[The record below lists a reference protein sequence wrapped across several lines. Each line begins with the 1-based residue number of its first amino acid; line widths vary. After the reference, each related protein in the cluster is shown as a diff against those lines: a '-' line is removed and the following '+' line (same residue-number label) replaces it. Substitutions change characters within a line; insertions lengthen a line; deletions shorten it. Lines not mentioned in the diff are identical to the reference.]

1 MFIPK
6 TPFFPAMKKTVFTL
20 DVADAAAEFCN
31 MRPAEGRSAE
41 DFVGVADAAP
51 AYGAYET
58 DNYALICTDS
68 GIYVRRDGEEKIES
82 DELKNPC
89 FCYCKN
95 QNALVVSDEQ
105 GIFLYDGGWNRVS
118 EYGATSL
125 VFFKE
130 RVFGVY
136 GDGLYYSALDDAS
149 LWEGKISLPQN
160 VTCLAAGEKLYA
172 AGSELYEIDFDDN
185 EEKTRIKYVRGALP
199 TPYAMALC
207 GKKLF
212 FVAGEGLYMLSG
224 KELRLVYR
232 QDTSSAEICFVNNR
246 CYARMGDKI
255 VEADCDGRVT
265 CLWQGDFRCLQGGK
279 RVIFVHENT
288 VKTFGS
294 GRADGWWKSREIN
307 LGTPQYKLL
316 KNLRVEAKGKID
328 VHLVTDGDRRIFHF
342 DGGGKAA
349 VGAKFRSLSVEIFL
363 GDGFADSVTL
373 EAALPKE
380 VWYG

>member
-136 GDGLYYSALDDAS
+136 ADGLYYSARDDAS

-160 VTCLAAGEKLYA
+160 VTCPCCGRKA
-172 AGSELYEIDFDDN
+172 
-185 EEKTRIKYVRGALP
+185 VR
-199 TPYAMALC
+199 C
-207 GKKLF
+207 GQRA
-212 FVAGEGLYMLSG
+212 VRD
-224 KELRLVYR
+224 RL
-232 QDTSSAEICFVNNR
+232 
-246 CYARMGDKI
+246 
-255 VEADCDGRVT
+255 
-265 CLWQGDFRCLQGGK
+265 
-279 RVIFVHENT
+279 
-288 VKTFGS
+288 
-294 GRADGWWKSREIN
+294 
-307 LGTPQYKLL
+307 
-316 KNLRVEAKGKID
+316 
-328 VHLVTDGDRRIFHF
+328 
-342 DGGGKAA
+342 
-349 VGAKFRSLSVEIFL
+349 
-363 GDGFADSVTL
+363 
-373 EAALPKE
+373 
-380 VWYG
+380 